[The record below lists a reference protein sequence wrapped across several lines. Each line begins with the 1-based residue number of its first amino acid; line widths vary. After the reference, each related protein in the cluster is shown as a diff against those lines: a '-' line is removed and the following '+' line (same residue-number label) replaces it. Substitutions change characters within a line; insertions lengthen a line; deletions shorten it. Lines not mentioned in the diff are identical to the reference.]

1 MKNRILC
8 LSILLSLMAAFTL
21 PAQNAGSIS
30 DSLAFVNAPWK
41 ITDLGKGARAGY
53 AQINMFN
60 SVQSVSFVSYP
71 ARNFRTEILHR
82 PADTAGKP
90 SEIGKETGACFMM
103 NAGYFNVKE
112 LTPCVYFRQGKQILG
127 HTHPTEL
134 YRVDG
139 VFGFTDR
146 KGREM
151 VVAHCPDSLDYEA
164 VSRKMKSVMASGPLL
179 ILDGDIVVPVLMGD
193 KADGDNVAAM
203 KEEAKTGSKIR
214 SHYTSSQFYDRRHPR
229 TAIGTDDSGNIYLV
243 VIDGRFKGA
252 ADGASIYET
261 AYICHLLGM
270 TDAINL
276 DGGGSSALW
285 TSTTG
290 VISHPRD
297 NRRFDHEGERTIPNL
312 IAVY

>member
-21 PAQNAGSIS
+21 PAQNAGNIS
-30 DSLAFVNAPWK
+30 DSLAFVNAQWK
-41 ITDLGKGARAGY
+41 ITDLCKGARAGY
-53 AQINMFN
+53 
-60 SVQSVSFVSYP
+60 S
-71 ARNFRTEILHR
+71 
-82 PADTAGKP
+82 
-90 SEIGKETGACFMM
+90 
-103 NAGYFNVKE
+103 NVKE

-151 VVAHCPDSLDYEA
+151 A
-164 VSRKMKSVMASGPLL
+164 VSRRMKSVMASGPLL

-193 KADGDNVAAM
+193 KADG
-203 KEEAKTGSKIR
+203 
-214 SHYTSSQFYDRRHPR
+214 
-229 TAIGTDDSGNIYLV
+229 
-243 VIDGRFKGA
+243 
-252 ADGASIYET
+252 ASIYET
-261 AYICHLLGM
+261 AYICHLFGM

-276 DGGGSSALW
+276 DCGGSSALW

-297 NRRFDHEGERTIPNL
+297 NRRFDHEGERTVPNL

>member
-21 PAQNAGSIS
+21 PAQNAGRIS

-193 KADGDNVAAM
+193 KADG
-203 KEEAKTGSKIR
+203 
-214 SHYTSSQFYDRRHPR
+214 
-229 TAIGTDDSGNIYLV
+229 
-243 VIDGRFKGA
+243 
-252 ADGASIYET
+252 ASIYET
-261 AYICHLLGM
+261 AYICHLFGM

-297 NRRFDHEGERTIPNL
+297 NRRFDHEGERTVPNL

>member
-103 NAGYFNVKE
+103 NAGY
-112 LTPCVYFRQGKQILG
+112 
-127 HTHPTEL
+127 
-134 YRVDG
+134 
-139 VFGFTDR
+139 
-146 KGREM
+146 
-151 VVAHCPDSLDYEA
+151 
-164 VSRKMKSVMASGPLL
+164 
-179 ILDGDIVVPVLMGD
+179 LM
-193 KADGDNVAAM
+193 
-203 KEEAKTGSKIR
+203 
-214 SHYTSSQFYDRRHPR
+214 
-229 TAIGTDDSGNIYLV
+229 
-243 VIDGRFKGA
+243 
-252 ADGASIYET
+252 
-261 AYICHLLGM
+261 
-270 TDAINL
+270 
-276 DGGGSSALW
+276 
-285 TSTTG
+285 
-290 VISHPRD
+290 
-297 NRRFDHEGERTIPNL
+297 
-312 IAVY
+312 

>member
-21 PAQNAGSIS
+21 SAQNAEVIS
-30 DSLAFVNAPWK
+30 DSLAFVNAPWR

-82 PADTAGKP
+82 PAETAGKP

-151 VVAHCPDSLDYEA
+151 A
-164 VSRKMKSVMASGPLL
+164 VSRRMKSVMASGPLL

-193 KADGDNVAAM
+193 
-203 KEEAKTGSKIR
+203 T
-214 SHYTSSQFYDRRHPR
+214 
-229 TAIGTDDSGNIYLV
+229 
-243 VIDGRFKGA
+243 

-297 NRRFDHEGERTIPNL
+297 NRRFDHEGERTVPNL

>member
-1 MKNRILC
+1 
-8 LSILLSLMAAFTL
+8 
-21 PAQNAGSIS
+21 
-30 DSLAFVNAPWK
+30 
-41 ITDLGKGARAGY
+41 
-53 AQINMFN
+53 
-60 SVQSVSFVSYP
+60 
-71 ARNFRTEILHR
+71 
-82 PADTAGKP
+82 
-90 SEIGKETGACFMM
+90 MM

-139 VFGFTDR
+139 IFGFTDR
-146 KGREM
+146 KGRKM
-151 VVAHCPDSLDYEA
+151 A
-164 VSRKMKSVMASGPLL
+164 VSRRMKSVMASGPLL

-193 KADGDNVAAM
+193 K
-203 KEEAKTGSKIR
+203 
-214 SHYTSSQFYDRRHPR
+214 
-229 TAIGTDDSGNIYLV
+229 
-243 VIDGRFKGA
+243 

-297 NRRFDHEGERTIPNL
+297 NRRFDHEGERRVPNL

>member
-21 PAQNAGSIS
+21 PAQNAGNIS

-41 ITDLGKGARAGY
+41 ITDLCKGARAGY
-53 AQINMFN
+53 
-60 SVQSVSFVSYP
+60 S
-71 ARNFRTEILHR
+71 
-82 PADTAGKP
+82 
-90 SEIGKETGACFMM
+90 
-103 NAGYFNVKE
+103 NVKE
-112 LTPCVYFRQGKQILG
+112 LTPCVYFRQGKPILG

-139 VFGFTDR
+139 IFGFTDR

-151 VVAHCPDSLDYEA
+151 A
-164 VSRKMKSVMASGPLL
+164 VSRRMKSVMASGPLL

-193 KADGDNVAAM
+193 KADG
-203 KEEAKTGSKIR
+203 
-214 SHYTSSQFYDRRHPR
+214 
-229 TAIGTDDSGNIYLV
+229 
-243 VIDGRFKGA
+243 
-252 ADGASIYET
+252 ASIYET
-261 AYICHLLGM
+261 AYICHLFGM

-276 DGGGSSALW
+276 DCGGSSALW

-297 NRRFDHEGERTIPNL
+297 NRRFDHEGERTVPNL